1 MGSGEHSLP
10 QPLSVADEL
19 AQFKSRWLT
28 KHSNM
33 TFAGEQSRTEI
44 RSGAEWKMHT
54 VPAVPQHDGVRAASE
69 AMFRQCISWPE
80 KKKLKS
86 KFSSVKSCRS
96 YILFI
101 SFSGWRQQS
110 LQLQVKS
117 CPAPLLSVAQHTS
130 PAHPSPAGICFVLV
144 LEPSLSLSLTQ
155 RPKQRLRNS
164 VLTFSREHAYVQWVR
179 DEGVPAPTRN
189 PHWVTSTFLT
199 LRHVPQSHDL
209 PFALA
214 HSRNAKQETTNTKAH
229 IWRDASW
236 TPSLLHHREQPQ
248 PPGQREVCSAETEE
262 KEEEPPGQVCPQPA
276 LGHWEPRGGRRW
288 WWWNRWQPTAAA
300 ATVGA
305 ARAGGS
311 RGKFLR

>member
-10 QPLSVADEL
+10 QSLSVADEL

-44 RSGAEWKMHT
+44 QSGAEWKMHT

-86 KFSSVKSCRS
+86 KFSSIKSCRS

-117 CPAPLLSVAQHTS
+117 CPAPLLSVAQHK
-130 PAHPSPAGICFVLV
+130 SPAGICFVLV
-144 LEPSLSLSLTQ
+144 LEPSLSLFDSKAKTAITELSWPSAGNMPMCNEYVMRESLLPPEIPTELHQ
-155 RPKQRLRNS
+155 PSLR
-164 VLTFSREHAYVQWVR
+164 Y
-179 DEGVPAPTRN
+179 D
-189 PHWVTSTFLT
+189 TFLSPT
-199 LRHVPQSHDL
+199 ICP
-209 PFALA
+209 
-214 HSRNAKQETTNTKAH
+214 
-229 IWRDASW
+229 
-236 TPSLLHHREQPQ
+236 LH
-248 PPGQREVCSAETEE
+248 
-262 KEEEPPGQVCPQPA
+262 
-276 LGHWEPRGGRRW
+276 
-288 WWWNRWQPTAAA
+288 
-300 ATVGA
+300 
-305 ARAGGS
+305 
-311 RGKFLR
+311 

>member
-144 LEPSLSLSLTQ
+144 LEPSLSLFDSKAKTAITEFCPDLQQGTCLCAMSTWWGSPCSH
-155 RPKQRLRNS
+155 PKSPLSYINLPYATTRSS
-164 VLTFSREHAYVQWVR
+164 VPR
-179 DEGVPAPTRN
+179 
-189 PHWVTSTFLT
+189 
-199 LRHVPQSHDL
+199 
-209 PFALA
+209 FALCI
-214 HSRNAKQETTNTKAH
+214 ST
-229 IWRDASW
+229 
-236 TPSLLHHREQPQ
+236 QP
-248 PPGQREVCSAETEE
+248 
-262 KEEEPPGQVCPQPA
+262 
-276 LGHWEPRGGRRW
+276 
-288 WWWNRWQPTAAA
+288 
-300 ATVGA
+300 
-305 ARAGGS
+305 
-311 RGKFLR
+311 